1 MRRADAVLAAIPAIV
16 VSGLFV
22 DRAAAAV
29 ASSHEA
35 APDALASAPLFAV
48 GLLAALALIWYEVV
62 TGSAIDG

>member
-29 ASSHEA
+29 ATSHEA
-35 APDALASAPLFAV
+35 APNVLASAPLFAIALV
-48 GLLAALALIWYEVV
+48 AALALIWYEVV
-62 TGSAIDG
+62 TGRAIEA